1 MANYIARPK
10 NLVASS
16 VMTAI
21 KEAYG
26 YNDEDFYN
34 HFSMPTAMIH
44 FHGGD
49 NPEIAWN
56 DVQAIQSIN
65 KYNENI
71 KKIPVPSY
79 PTEGYNQH
87 SHTSEYDGGVIT
99 GMLGVHNH
107 KSNKSADGGL
117 AFAIFAPSTMYVLDW
132 Q

>member
-71 KKIPVPSY
+71 KRYQFHLILLRA
-79 PTEGYNQH
+79 TINI
-87 SHTSEYDGGVIT
+87 VIRVN
-99 GMLGVHNH
+99 MMV
-107 KSNKSADGGL
+107 
-117 AFAIFAPSTMYVLDW
+117 V
-132 Q
+132 